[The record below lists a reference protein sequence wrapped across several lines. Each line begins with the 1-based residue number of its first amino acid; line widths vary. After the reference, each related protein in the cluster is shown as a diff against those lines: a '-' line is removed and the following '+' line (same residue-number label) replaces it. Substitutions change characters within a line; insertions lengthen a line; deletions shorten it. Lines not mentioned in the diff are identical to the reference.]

1 MALKLNENTSI
12 PVSEKTTV
20 EKESLKKDLDEH
32 FNNSL
37 DKNESTDVSINQL
50 GDKLIMNRTLKQ
62 LIDEFMQTWVNIY
75 ISLSNEKYDFL
86 FNETSIFEKFKKFAE
101 ILKKIF
107 DSKNSFNLGIGLI
120 LLSFFIYFI
129 LLSTS

>member
-1 MALKLNENTSI
+1 MSLKINENTSMS
-12 PVSEKTTV
+12 SEKTA

-37 DKNESTDVSINQL
+37 DKNESINQL

-62 LIDEFMQTWVNIY
+62 LIDEFMQTWLNIY
-75 ISLSNEKYDFL
+75 ISLSNEKYDFI
-86 FNETSIFEKFKKFAE
+86 FNETSIFEKFKRFAE

-107 DSKNSFNLGIGLI
+107 DSKNSFNIGIGLI